1 MALQEGNIKTLARL
15 MQARKQEG
23 EEPFVLVLGAGASL
37 SSGSPG
43 MDEIIAR
50 IQEASGRDLSALSE
64 EEIKAEFYNVLGN
77 LSDDQR
83 YLLLRSLF
91 ENARP
96 SMGYLRLAEL
106 ARGGYFKCI
115 LTTNF
120 DWLLEDAFKEVGM
133 TVNKDYAVF
142 VVEKD
147 EESQILRQLRF
158 PRPPV
163 KVLKLHGD
171 LSARIFK
178 FTPEEIFEFP
188 EKLEKKIADLLSQDL
203 IIVGHSMRDADLN
216 RCIRR
221 EGGAI
226 WYVNPEAP
234 KVNTLIWQATNVRKG
249 SHYIQGDDGVFDIF
263 FTKLYSQLY
272 EIPILGIPPEERRIR
287 EIIVPEAKERL
298 EWEEKELI
306 ETYRRLLN
314 DRIVRFKALQQG
326 MVTLSPEERRK
337 TLEQER
343 KEIRRLLDALAQ
355 HGYIITPEL
364 DIT

>member
-1 MALQEGNIKTLARL
+1 MALQPGNIETLAKL
-15 MQARKQEG
+15 MQARKEEG

-50 IQEASGRDLSALSE
+50 IQEASGRDRRALSK
-64 EEIKAEFYNVLGN
+64 EEIKTEFYRLLDN
-77 LSDDQR
+77 LTADER
-83 YLLLRSLF
+83 YHLFKDLF
-91 ENARP
+91 EKARP
-96 SMGYLRLAEL
+96 SVGYLKLAEL
-106 ARGGYFKCI
+106 AKESYFKYI
-115 LTTNF
+115 LTTNY
-120 DWLLEDAFKEVGM
+120 DWLLEDAFREARM
-133 TVNKDYAVF
+133 TVNRGYAVF

-158 PRPPV
+158 PRPSV

-178 FTPEEIFEFP
+178 FTPKEIFEFP
-188 EKLEKKIADLLSQDL
+188 KKLEKTITDLLSRDF
-203 IIVGHSMRDADLN
+203 IIVGHSMRDPDLD

-226 WYVNPEAP
+226 WYVNPESP
-234 KVNTLIWQATNVRKG
+234 SDSYIRQTMEVRE
-249 SHYIQGDDGVFDIF
+249 SWYINKQFGRFDDF
-263 FTKLYSQLY
+263 FIKLHSFV
-272 EIPILGIPPEERRIR
+272 LGIPPEERRIR
-287 EIIVPEAKERL
+287 EAIVPEAKERL

-314 DRIVRFKALQQG
+314 DRIVRFKTLQQG
-326 MVTLSPEERRK
+326 MVTLSPEERQK
-337 TLEQER
+337 ALEQER